1 MSIKQQISNIKN
13 EILDKAD
20 LIAVS
25 KTRTIQEIKQAY
37 NCGQLK
43 FGENRVQEIVDK
55 QSKLPDDIEWHMIGH
70 LQKNKV
76 KYIAGFINLIHS
88 LDRISLAK
96 EIDRQ
101 AKKQD
106 RIIDC
111 LIQIK
116 ISKEDS
122 KFGLKIEDF
131 TDFYKNMETFKNLNV
146 IGLMGMATFTSD
158 IEVIDEE
165 FKMIKRIYDNV
176 ASIDPKFRVLSIG
189 MSDDYNI
196 AIENGSTMIRV
207 GSKIFG
213 KRNYLCI
220 QLLI

>member
-1 MSIKQQISNIKN
+1 MSIEQQISNIKN

-25 KTRTIQEIKQAY
+25 NTRTIQEIKQAY
-37 NCGQLK
+37 NSGQLK

-55 QSKLPDDIEWHMIGH
+55 QSKLPDNIEWHMIGH

-101 AKKQD
+101 AKKED

-158 IEVIDEE
+158 IKVIGEE

-176 ASIDPKFRVLSIG
+176 ASIDPKFRVLSTG

-196 AIENGSTMIRV
+196 AIKNGSTMVRV

-213 KRNYLCI
+213 KRNY
-220 QLLI
+220 

>member
-1 MSIKQQISNIKN
+1 MSIEQQISNIKN

-37 NCGQLK
+37 NSGQLK

-146 IGLMGMATFTSD
+146 IGLMGMATFTND
-158 IEVIDEE
+158 IEVIGEE

-213 KRNYLCI
+213 KRNY
-220 QLLI
+220 

>member
-1 MSIKQQISNIKN
+1 MSIEQQISNIKN

-37 NCGQLK
+37 NSGQLK

-76 KYIAGFINLIHS
+76 KYIAGFIKLIHS

-101 AKKQD
+101 AKKED

-131 TDFYKNMETFKNLNV
+131 TDFYKNMETFKNINI

-196 AIENGSTMIRV
+196 AIENGSTMIRI

-213 KRNYLCI
+213 KRNY
-220 QLLI
+220 

>member
-1 MSIKQQISNIKN
+1 MNINQQISNIKT
-13 EILDKAD
+13 EIMDTAD

-25 KTRTIQEIKQAY
+25 KTRTIEEIQEAY
-37 NCGQLK
+37 NSGQIK

-55 QSKLPDDIEWHMIGH
+55 QSRLPDDIEWHMIGH

-76 KYIAGFINLIHS
+76 KYIARFINLIHS
-88 LDRISLAK
+88 LDRISLAT
-96 EIDRQ
+96 EIDKQ
-101 AKKQD
+101 AKKEG

-131 TDFYKNMETFKNLNV
+131 ECFYKSLKTYKNLNI
-146 IGLMGMATFTSD
+146 IGLMGMATFTNNTE
-158 IEVIDEE
+158 IIDEE
-165 FKMIKRIYDNV
+165 FKMIKSIYDEI
-176 ASIDPKFRVLSIG
+176 ASIDYKFKVLSIG

-196 AIENGSTMIRV
+196 ALKNGSNMIRV

-213 KRNYLCI
+213 KRNY
-220 QLLI
+220 

>member
-1 MSIKQQISNIKN
+1 MSIEQQISNIKN
-13 EILDKAD
+13 EILNKAD

-37 NCGQLK
+37 NSGQLK

-55 QSKLPDDIEWHMIGH
+55 QSKLPDNIEWHMIGH

-76 KYIAGFINLIHS
+76 KYIAGFIKLIHS

-101 AKKQD
+101 AKKKD

-122 KFGLKIEDF
+122 KFGLRIEDF

-213 KRNYLCI
+213 KRNY
-220 QLLI
+220 

>member
-13 EILDKAD
+13 EILNKAD

-37 NCGQLK
+37 NSGQLK

-76 KYIAGFINLIHS
+76 KYIAGFIKLIHS

-101 AKKQD
+101 AKKEN

-207 GSKIFG
+207 GSKIFERLPRMAISP
-213 KRNYLCI
+213 K
-220 QLLI
+220 

>member
-1 MSIKQQISNIKN
+1 MSIEQQISNIKN
-13 EILDKAD
+13 EILNKAD

-37 NCGQLK
+37 NSGQLK

-55 QSKLPDDIEWHMIGH
+55 QSKLPDNIEWHMIGH

-76 KYIAGFINLIHS
+76 KYIAGFIKLIHS

-101 AKKQD
+101 AKKEN

-131 TDFYKNMETFKNLNV
+131 ADFYKNMETFKNLNI

-158 IEVIDEE
+158 IKVIGEE
-165 FKMIKRIYDNV
+165 FKMIKRIYDSV

-213 KRNYLCI
+213 KRNY
-220 QLLI
+220 

>member
-1 MSIKQQISNIKN
+1 MSIEQQISNIKN

-37 NCGQLK
+37 NSGQLK

-76 KYIAGFINLIHS
+76 KYIAGFIKLIHS

-96 EIDRQ
+96 EIDKQ
-101 AKKQD
+101 AKKED

-131 TDFYKNMETFKNLNV
+131 TDFYKNMESFKNINI

-158 IEVIDEE
+158 IKVIGEE

-213 KRNYLCI
+213 KRNY
-220 QLLI
+220 

>member
-1 MSIKQQISNIKN
+1 MSIEQQISNIKN

-37 NCGQLK
+37 NSGQLK

-76 KYIAGFINLIHS
+76 KYIAGFIKLIHS

-101 AKKQD
+101 AKKEN

-131 TDFYKNMETFKNLNV
+131 ADFYKNMETFKNLNI

-213 KRNYLCI
+213 KRNY
-220 QLLI
+220 

>member
-1 MSIKQQISNIKN
+1 MSIEQQISNIKN
-13 EILDKAD
+13 EILNKAD

-37 NCGQLK
+37 NSGQLK

-76 KYIAGFINLIHS
+76 KYIAGFIKLIHS

-101 AKKQD
+101 AKKED

-131 TDFYKNMETFKNLNV
+131 ADFYKNMETFKNLNI

-158 IEVIDEE
+158 IKVIGEE

-213 KRNYLCI
+213 KRNY
-220 QLLI
+220 

>member
-25 KTRTIQEIKQAY
+25 KTRSIQEIKEAY
-37 NCGQLK
+37 NHGQLK
-43 FGENRVQEIVDK
+43 FGENRVQEIVNK
-55 QSKLPDDIEWHMIGH
+55 QSKLPNDIEWHMIGH

-76 KYIAGFINLIHS
+76 KYIARFINLIHS

-96 EIDRQ
+96 EIDKQ
-101 AKKQD
+101 AKKEE
-106 RIIDC
+106 RIINC

-122 KFGLKIEDF
+122 KFGIKIEEF
-131 TDFYKNMETFKNLNV
+131 RDFYKSLEIYENV
-146 IGLMGMATFTSD
+146 NIIGLMGMATFTNN
-158 IEVIDEE
+158 IELINEE
-165 FKMIKRIYDNV
+165 FKMIKIIYDDI
-176 ASIDPKFRVLSIG
+176 ASIDPKFKILSIG
-189 MSDDYNI
+189 MSDDYDI
-196 AIENGSTMIRV
+196 ALKNGSNMIRI

-213 KRNYLCI
+213 KRNY
-220 QLLI
+220 

>member
-1 MSIKQQISNIKN
+1 MSIEQQISNIKN

-25 KTRTIQEIKQAY
+25 KTRTIQEIMQAY
-37 NCGQLK
+37 NSGQLK

-55 QSKLPDDIEWHMIGH
+55 QSKLPDNIEWHMIGH

-76 KYIAGFINLIHS
+76 KYIAGFIKLIHS

-101 AKKQD
+101 AKKED

-131 TDFYKNMETFKNLNV
+131 TDFYKNMETFKNLNI

-158 IEVIDEE
+158 IKVIDEE

-213 KRNYLCI
+213 KRNY
-220 QLLI
+220 

>member
-1 MSIKQQISNIKN
+1 MSIEEKILNIKSK
-13 EILDKAD
+13 IKDKAD

-25 KTRTIQEIKQAY
+25 KTRTIQEIQEAY
-37 NCGQLK
+37 NSGQLR
-43 FGENRVQEIVDK
+43 FGENRVQEICDK
-55 QSKLPDDIEWHMIGH
+55 KSKLPNDIEWHMIGH

-76 KYIAGFINLIHS
+76 KYIARFINLIHS

-96 EIDRQ
+96 EIDKQ
-101 AKKQD
+101 AKKEE
-106 RIIDC
+106 RIINC

-131 TDFYKNMETFKNLNV
+131 TDFYKTLEIFENLNI
-146 IGLMGMATFTSD
+146 IGLMGMATFTND
-158 IEVIDEE
+158 IELINEE
-165 FKMIKRIYDNV
+165 FKMIKKIYDEI
-176 ASIDPKFRVLSIG
+176 ASIDPKFKVLSIG

-196 AIENGSTMIRV
+196 ALKNGSNMIRI

-213 KRNYLCI
+213 KRNY
-220 QLLI
+220 

>member
-1 MSIKQQISNIKN
+1 MSIEQQILNIKN
-13 EILDKAD
+13 EILNKAD

-37 NCGQLK
+37 NSGQLK

-55 QSKLPDDIEWHMIGH
+55 QSKLPDNIEWHMIGH

-76 KYIAGFINLIHS
+76 KYIAGFIKLIHS

-101 AKKQD
+101 AKKED

-131 TDFYKNMETFKNLNV
+131 TDFYKNMETFKNINI

-158 IEVIDEE
+158 IKVIGEE

-213 KRNYLCI
+213 KRN
-220 QLLI
+220 

>member
-1 MSIKQQISNIKN
+1 MSIEQQISNIKN

-25 KTRTIQEIKQAY
+25 KTRTIKEIKEAY
-37 NCGQLK
+37 NYGQLK

-76 KYIAGFINLIHS
+76 KYIARFINLIHS

-96 EIDRQ
+96 EIDKQ
-101 AKKQD
+101 AKKEE
-106 RIIDC
+106 RIINC

-131 TDFYKNMETFKNLNV
+131 TDFYKNM
-146 IGLMGMATFTSD
+146 
-158 IEVIDEE
+158 
-165 FKMIKRIYDNV
+165 
-176 ASIDPKFRVLSIG
+176 
-189 MSDDYNI
+189 
-196 AIENGSTMIRV
+196 
-207 GSKIFG
+207 
-213 KRNYLCI
+213 
-220 QLLI
+220 

>member
-1 MSIKQQISNIKN
+1 MSIEQQISNIKN
-13 EILDKAD
+13 EILNKAD

-37 NCGQLK
+37 NSGQLK

-55 QSKLPDDIEWHMIGH
+55 QSKLPDNIEWHMIGH

-76 KYIAGFINLIHS
+76 KYIAGFIKLIHS

-101 AKKQD
+101 AKKEN

-131 TDFYKNMETFKNLNV
+131 ADFYKNMETFENLNI

-158 IEVIDEE
+158 IKVIGEE

-213 KRNYLCI
+213 KRNY
-220 QLLI
+220 

>member
-25 KTRTIQEIKQAY
+25 KTRSIQEIKEAY
-37 NCGQLK
+37 NYGQLK
-43 FGENRVQEIVDK
+43 FGENRVQEIVNK
-55 QSKLPDDIEWHMIGH
+55 QSKLPNDIEWHMIGH

-76 KYIAGFINLIHS
+76 KYIARFINLIHS

-96 EIDRQ
+96 EIDKQ
-101 AKKQD
+101 AKKEE
-106 RIIDC
+106 RIINC

-122 KFGLKIEDF
+122 KFGIKIEEF
-131 TDFYKNMETFKNLNV
+131 RDFYKSLEIYENINI
-146 IGLMGMATFTSD
+146 IGLMGMATFTNN
-158 IEVIDEE
+158 IELINEE
-165 FKMIKRIYDNV
+165 FKMIKIIYDDI
-176 ASIDPKFRVLSIG
+176 ASIDPKFKILSIG

-196 AIENGSTMIRV
+196 ALKNGSNMIRI

-213 KRNYLCI
+213 KRNY
-220 QLLI
+220 

>member
-1 MSIKQQISNIKN
+1 MSIEQQISNIKN
-13 EILDKAD
+13 EILNKAD

-37 NCGQLK
+37 NSGQLK

-55 QSKLPDDIEWHMIGH
+55 QSKLPDNIEWHMIGH

-76 KYIAGFINLIHS
+76 KYIAGFIKLIHS

-96 EIDRQ
+96 EIDKQ
-101 AKKQD
+101 AKKED

-131 TDFYKNMETFKNLNV
+131 TDFYKNMESFKNINI

-158 IEVIDEE
+158 IELINEE

-213 KRNYLCI
+213 KRNY
-220 QLLI
+220 

>member
-1 MSIKQQISNIKN
+1 MSIEQQILNIKN

-25 KTRTIQEIKQAY
+25 KTRSIQEIKEAY
-37 NCGQLK
+37 NSGQLK

-55 QSKLPDDIEWHMIGH
+55 QSKLPDNIEWHMIGH

-76 KYIAGFINLIHS
+76 KYIAGFIKLIHS

-101 AKKQD
+101 AKKEG

-131 TDFYKNMETFKNLNV
+131 TDFYKNLETFKNLNV

-158 IEVIDEE
+158 IKVIGEE

-213 KRNYLCI
+213 KRNY
-220 QLLI
+220 

>member
-1 MSIKQQISNIKN
+1 MSIEQQISNIKN

-37 NCGQLK
+37 NSGQLK

-55 QSKLPDDIEWHMIGH
+55 QSKLPDNIEWHMIGH

-76 KYIAGFINLIHS
+76 KYIAGFIKLIHS

-101 AKKQD
+101 AKKED

-176 ASIDPKFRVLSIG
+176 ASIDPKFKVLSIG

-213 KRNYLCI
+213 KRNY
-220 QLLI
+220 

>member
-1 MSIKQQISNIKN
+1 MNIEQQISNIKN
-13 EILDKAD
+13 EILNKAD

-37 NCGQLK
+37 NSGQLK

-76 KYIAGFINLIHS
+76 KYIAGFIKLIHS

-96 EIDRQ
+96 EIDKQ
-101 AKKQD
+101 AKKEN

-131 TDFYKNMETFKNLNV
+131 TDFYKNMETFKNLNI

-158 IEVIDEE
+158 IKVIGEE

-213 KRNYLCI
+213 KRNY
-220 QLLI
+220 

>member
-1 MSIKQQISNIKN
+1 MSIEQQILNIKN
-13 EILDKAD
+13 EILNKAD

-37 NCGQLK
+37 NSGQLK

-55 QSKLPDDIEWHMIGH
+55 QSKLPDNIEWHMIGH

-76 KYIAGFINLIHS
+76 KYIAGFIKLIHS

-101 AKKQD
+101 AKKED

-131 TDFYKNMETFKNLNV
+131 TDFYKNMETFKNLNI

-158 IEVIDEE
+158 IKVIGEE

-213 KRNYLCI
+213 KGNY
-220 QLLI
+220 

>member
-1 MSIKQQISNIKN
+1 MSIEQQISNIKN

-37 NCGQLK
+37 NSGQLK

-76 KYIAGFINLIHS
+76 KYIARFINLIHS

-96 EIDRQ
+96 EIDKQ
-101 AKKQD
+101 AKKEE
-106 RIIDC
+106 RIINC

-122 KFGLKIEDF
+122 KFGLKIEEF
-131 TDFYKNMETFKNLNV
+131 GDFYKSLETYDNINI
-146 IGLMGMATFTSD
+146 IGLMGMATFTND
-158 IEVIDEE
+158 IELINEE

-213 KRNYLCI
+213 KRNY
-220 QLLI
+220 